1 MKNKLFVFMLFLIV
15 LMLLSGCESK
25 KSPKDTVIKFSEAL
39 QKYDLNTAKSYFKN
53 PDDFDTENYDDYINS
68 NEKDNPFIEILKQC
82 QGKLTFS
89 ITETSITD
97 TKATVTAKYDYIDLS
112 EPMKDA
118 IKEYFSEAF
127 TKAFSGEKVDDDY
140 ASEFFNEKFK
150 AIKEYDHTESTV
162 TFNLEMVDGNWII
175 SEIPEDLYDVIT
187 CKMYSLFKGLSDSL
201 KDSDL
206 FSNTESDA
214 EQ

>member
-1 MKNKLFVFMLFLIV
+1 M
-15 LMLLSGCESK
+15 
-25 KSPKDTVIKFSEAL
+25 
-39 QKYDLNTAKSYFKN
+39 AKSYFKN

-175 SEIPEDLYDVIT
+175 SEIPEDRSPELLPIFLLT
-187 CKMYSLFKGLSDSL
+187 RH
-201 KDSDL
+201 
-206 FSNTESDA
+206 
-214 EQ
+214 